1 MSQTI
6 HKFIRQAAVWVT
18 VLVVCL
24 STMAKPFF
32 AVPAE
37 AAYHQTYIQTTIDV
51 SNWDILGGVVDVK
64 SGGFFG
70 ASAPLEYSRIGGDVL
85 GSLAG
90 TETPSGAASYI
101 TNEPNGGGGSK
112 EKNLVLTFPGSSKA
126 DGPSLVH
133 TESTDRDSARAG
145 LILNSLL
152 FDLNAAFKFVYGDAS
167 GFYTPDGADLDEK
180 VEQYR
185 TDMQNLMRAV
195 PSGSVNGAT
204 ITNSSGDIDSFVDS
218 TVTASDYVTITKD
231 GESRTFQFRMLKGYV
246 DAPGELGLV
255 SVGNGE
261 DTKYV
266 HWGHFAVEAFL
277 NYASEEKYQVT
288 ADTVYNSTPTA
299 GETIMAGLLGG
310 LCDFVANALGLWDF
324 DQLIF
329 NAGAR
334 GSAGYVG
341 GIFPSTW
348 QPLIW
353 AFFFIA
359 EIGAIGVL
367 LYSIIVN
374 VGRKAL
380 STVNPIARASAI
392 SQIESLFF
400 VAIALGL
407 LPLVIQL
414 SIGISSNLTGI
425 FKDALGGAT
434 AADRFAI
441 LTSGSGALGA
451 IVTRIIYLG
460 AVIYFNFFYGIR
472 ALTIAFLIITGPVF
486 ISFVGVSEKKRM
498 LAETWAREFAANLFI
513 QPLQAMM
520 MSFILLLPSTGRTFD
535 AIVLAYAMIP
545 LTHMIRGLF
554 FGSAGSFAHQL
565 ADKGR
570 AGAMRQLGRAGTAA
584 VATAGG
590 AVLGGAGALYNAM
603 GSPGSSGV
611 SSGGE
616 SGNPTPAASTD
627 APKNQREF
635 NDKRD
640 QQQNGQ
646 QQQQGQQEQQQQQ
659 QGQREQRAA
668 TQQTASSGGQSGA
681 PVSAGNDTDSSAG
694 SNSVVAGIQ
703 NGQRVE
709 ETENAGAE
717 ARKADDGKDIAQ
729 ADGKGAGKQKS
740 SPGAMAKGI
749 GLTAAAVGLGA
760 LGGATSQ
767 FNRRVFGVSPGPGGG
782 IITQISRNTAGS
794 ANRTLHPG
802 AAKSGTTE
810 GAQPTEGVQA
820 NGGQVSNENGTPSGS
835 HVPPSADPN
844 RSADAYL
851 PGSDAY
857 EGSNLDANNVYE
869 SGLAEKDVAED
880 GTTEYQIPR
889 ENLNQAGV
897 RVSSDKASGTTKL
910 SYNLNNMS
918 ASDANR
924 ARELAALYEHGTEE
938 EKQALQE
945 AGIESIHCK
954 THMNKETGQEEI
966 SGVEM
971 TVRPDAFKENFG
983 IDTKPSSMGGKGL
996 TVSAPN
1002 AQTAPNLVPDAT
1014 QHLNNSMARS
1024 FSDSVKSFGGSVVP
1038 DAAGGATQ
1046 VNIPTEHFKSFT
1058 EKYPSLDTSSA
1069 TESSGLTTF
1078 SVPSST
1084 LLEGSAPQSPTLRTI
1099 NQNRFGGAAPVQVPP
1114 VAGPTPP
1121 PAPSGG
1127 SPAPAFSGGGAPI
1140 PSSGPGYTPPAPPT
1154 PPTPVPSGAPAPQ
1167 PAPSPAGGA
1176 SAQPNHE
1183 PPTPAREAPPKT
1195 DRDSGKSERK
1205 T

>member
-6 HKFIRQAAVWVT
+6 HKFIRQAAAWVT

-24 STMAKPFF
+24 STIAKPFF

-51 SNWDILGGVVDVK
+51 SNWDILGGVVDIK
-64 SGGFFG
+64 SGGILG
-70 ASAPLEYSRIGGDVL
+70 TSAPHEYSRVGGDVL
-85 GSLAG
+85 NSLAG
-90 TETPSGAASYI
+90 TNTPAAAASLLDKD
-101 TNEPNGGGGSK
+101 PNGGGGSK
-112 EKNLVLTFPGSSKA
+112 EQNLVLTFPGASKV
-126 DGPSLVH
+126 DKIFTH

-145 LILNSLL
+145 LVLNSLL

-167 GFYTPDGADLDEK
+167 GSYTPSGDDLDAK
-180 VEQYR
+180 VESYR
-185 TDMQNLMRAV
+185 SNMKAFLNAV
-195 PSGSVNGAT
+195 PSGTVNGAS
-204 ITNSSGDIDSFVDS
+204 ITQSSGDINSFVDS
-218 TVTASDYVTITKD
+218 TVTGNDYVTITKN
-231 GESRTFQFRMLKGYV
+231 GESRTYQFRMLKGYV
-246 DAPGELGLV
+246 DAPGGLGLV
-255 SVGNGE
+255 SVPRGQ
-261 DTKYV
+261 DAQYV
-266 HWGHFAVEAFL
+266 HWGTFAVEAFL
-277 NYASEEKYQVT
+277 NYTSEEKYQVT
-288 ADTVYNSTPTA
+288 ADTVYNTTPGA
-299 GETIMAGLLGG
+299 IEKGLSDLLGG
-310 LCDFVANALGLWDF
+310 ICNFVANALGLWDF

-329 NAGAR
+329 NAGSR
-334 GSAGYVG
+334 GSGGYVG

-353 AFFFIA
+353 TFFFLA
-359 EIGAIGVL
+359 EIAAIGVL

-425 FKDALGGAT
+425 FKDALGDAT
-434 AADRFAI
+434 ASDRFAI

-451 IVTRIIYLG
+451 IITRIIYLG

-472 ALTIAFLIITGPVF
+472 ALTIAILIITGPVF
-486 ISFVGVSEKKRM
+486 ISFVGMSEKKRM

-570 AGAMRQLGRAGTAA
+570 ASTMRQLGRAGTAA

-590 AVLGGAGALYNAM
+590 AVLGGAGALYGAM
-603 GSPGSSGV
+603 GSPGSGGGH
-611 SSGGE
+611 SGGE
-616 SGNPTPAASTD
+616 GGNPAPAASTD

-635 NDKRD
+635 NDKRE

-646 QQQQGQQEQQQQQ
+646 QQGQQEQEQQRKQ
-659 QGQREQRAA
+659 QGQKEQKAA
-668 TQQTASSGGQSGA
+668 SQQPDRQNNT
-681 PVSAGNDTDSSAG
+681 PVSAGADTDSSAG

-703 NGQRVE
+703 NGRRAE
-709 ETENAGAE
+709 EAENSNTEAQQVGDGKE
-717 ARKADDGKDIAQ
+717 AAPADGKDS
-729 ADGKGAGKQKS
+729 GKQQTSK
-740 SPGAMAKGI
+740 GAMAKGL

-782 IITQISRNTAGS
+782 IITQISRNVAGS
-794 ANRTLHPG
+794 ADRTLHPG
-802 AAKSGTTE
+802 AAKSSVPE
-810 GAQPTEGVQA
+810 
-820 NGGQVSNENGTPSGS
+820 GGQSAEGTQPNDGQAPNENGVPSGS
-835 HVPPSADPN
+835 PVPPSANPD
-844 RSADAYL
+844 RSTDAYL

-857 EGSNLDANNVYE
+857 EGDNIDAKNAYE

-889 ENLNQAGV
+889 ENLGQAGV
-897 RVSSDKASGTTKL
+897 RVSSDKAAGTTKL
-910 SYNLNNMS
+910 SYNLRNMS

-938 EKQALQE
+938 EKQVLQE
-945 AGIESIHCK
+945 AGIESIHYK
-954 THMNKETGQEEI
+954 TQMNKETGQEEI

-971 TVRPDAFKENFG
+971 TVRPDALKANFG
-983 IDTKPSSMGGKGL
+983 IDTKPASMGGKGL
-996 TVSAPN
+996 TVSAPD
-1002 AQTAPNLVPDAT
+1002 AQAAPNLVPDAT
-1014 QHLNNSMARS
+1014 QHLNNSMARG
-1024 FSDSVKSFGGSVVP
+1024 FSESVKSFGGSIVP
-1038 DAAGGATQ
+1038 DSGSGTTQ
-1046 VNIPTEHFKSFT
+1046 VNIPTEQFKPFT

-1084 LLEGSAPQSPTLRTI
+1084 LLEGSAPQSPTLRAI
-1099 NQNRFGGAAPVQVPP
+1099 NQNRFGGSAPVQVPP
-1114 VAGPTPP
+1114 VAGPMP
-1121 PAPSGG
+1121 
-1127 SPAPAFSGGGAPI
+1127 
-1140 PSSGPGYTPPAPPT
+1140 PPT
-1154 PPTPVPSGAPAPQ
+1154 PPVEAPVAQPLGGAPVSSQGAGFTPPDTKTPPSSGGPGNQ
-1167 PAPSPAGGA
+1167 PPV
-1176 SAQPNHE
+1176 
-1183 PPTPAREAPPKT
+1183 
-1195 DRDSGKSERK
+1195 SERETPPGK
-1205 T
+1205 EGGREPGQDRREPGRT

>member
-6 HKFIRQAAVWVT
+6 HKFIRQAAAWVT

-24 STMAKPFF
+24 STIAKPFF

-51 SNWDILGGVVDVK
+51 SNWDILGGVVDIK
-64 SGGFFG
+64 SGGILG
-70 ASAPLEYSRIGGDVL
+70 TSAPHEYSRVGGDVL
-85 GSLAG
+85 SSLAG
-90 TETPSGAASYI
+90 TNTPAAAASLLDKD
-101 TNEPNGGGGSK
+101 PNGGGGSK
-112 EKNLVLTFPGSSKA
+112 EQNLVLTFPGASKV
-126 DGPSLVH
+126 DKIFTH

-145 LILNSLL
+145 LVLNSLL

-167 GFYTPDGADLDEK
+167 GSYTPSGDDLDAK
-180 VEQYR
+180 VESYR
-185 TDMQNLMRAV
+185 SNMKAFLNAV
-195 PSGSVNGAT
+195 PSGTVNGAS
-204 ITNSSGDIDSFVDS
+204 ITQSSGDINSFVDS
-218 TVTASDYVTITKD
+218 TVTGNDYVTITKN
-231 GESRTFQFRMLKGYV
+231 GESRTYQFRMLKGYV
-246 DAPGELGLV
+246 DAPGGLGLV
-255 SVGNGE
+255 SVPRGQ
-261 DTKYV
+261 DAQYV
-266 HWGHFAVEAFL
+266 HWGTFAVEAFL
-277 NYASEEKYQVT
+277 NYTSEEKYQVT
-288 ADTVYNSTPTA
+288 ADTVYNTTPGA
-299 GETIMAGLLGG
+299 IEKGLSDLLSGI
-310 LCDFVANALGLWDF
+310 CNFVANALGLWDF

-329 NAGAR
+329 NAGSR
-334 GSAGYVG
+334 GSGGYVG

-353 AFFFIA
+353 TFFFLA
-359 EIGAIGVL
+359 EIAAIGVL

-400 VAIALGL
+400 VAISLGL

-425 FKDALGGAT
+425 FKDALGEAT

-451 IVTRIIYLG
+451 IITRIIYLG

-472 ALTIAFLIITGPVF
+472 ALTIAILIITGPVF
-486 ISFVGVSEKKRM
+486 VSFVGVSEKKRM

-570 AGAMRQLGRAGTAA
+570 ASAMRQLGRAGAVA

-590 AVLGGAGALYNAM
+590 AALGGAGALYGAM
-603 GSPGSSGV
+603 GSPGS
-611 SSGGE
+611 GGGH
-616 SGNPTPAASTD
+616 SGNEGGNPAPAASTD

-635 NDKRD
+635 NDKRE

-646 QQQQGQQEQQQQQ
+646 QQGQQEQEQQRKQ
-659 QGQREQRAA
+659 QGQKEQKAA
-668 TQQTASSGGQSGA
+668 SQQPDRQNNT
-681 PVSAGNDTDSSAG
+681 PVSAGADTDSSAG

-703 NGQRVE
+703 NGRRAE
-709 ETENAGAE
+709 ETENNNTE
-717 ARKADDGKDIAQ
+717 AQQVGDGKEAAPADGKDS
-729 ADGKGAGKQKS
+729 GKQKPS
-740 SPGAMAKGI
+740 KGAMAKGL

-782 IITQISRNTAGS
+782 IITQISRNVAGS
-794 ANRTLHPG
+794 ADRTLHPG
-802 AAKSGTTE
+802 AAKSSVHE
-810 GAQPTEGVQA
+810 
-820 NGGQVSNENGTPSGS
+820 GGQSAEGTQPNDGQAPNENGVPSGS
-835 HVPPSADPN
+835 PVPPSANPD
-844 RSADAYL
+844 RSTDAYL

-857 EGSNLDANNVYE
+857 EGDNIDAKNAYE

-889 ENLNQAGV
+889 ENLGQAGV
-897 RVSSDKASGTTKL
+897 RVSSDKAAGTTKL
-910 SYNLNNMS
+910 SYNLRNMS

-938 EKQALQE
+938 EKQVLQE
-945 AGIESIHCK
+945 AGIESIHYK
-954 THMNKETGQEEI
+954 TQMNKETGQEEI

-971 TVRPDAFKENFG
+971 TVRPDALKENFG
-983 IDTKPSSMGGKGL
+983 IDTKPASMGGKGL
-996 TVSAPN
+996 AVSTPD
-1002 AQTAPNLVPDAT
+1002 AQAAPNLVPDAT

-1024 FSDSVKSFGGSVVP
+1024 FSESVMSFGGSVVP
-1038 DAAGGATQ
+1038 DSGSGMTQ
-1046 VNIPTEHFKSFT
+1046 VNIPTEQFKPFT

-1069 TESSGLTTF
+1069 TQSSGLTTF

-1084 LLEGSAPQSPTLRTI
+1084 LLEGSAPQSPTLRAI
-1099 NQNRFGGAAPVQVPP
+1099 NQNRFGGSAPVQVPP
-1114 VAGPTPP
+1114 VAGPMP
-1121 PAPSGG
+1121 
-1127 SPAPAFSGGGAPI
+1127 
-1140 PSSGPGYTPPAPPT
+1140 PPT
-1154 PPTPVPSGAPAPQ
+1154 PPVEAPVAQPLGGAPVSSQGAGFTPPDTKTPPSSGGPGNQ
-1167 PAPSPAGGA
+1167 PPV
-1176 SAQPNHE
+1176 
-1183 PPTPAREAPPKT
+1183 
-1195 DRDSGKSERK
+1195 SERETPPGK
-1205 T
+1205 EGGREPGQDRREPGRT